1 MDILTGLL
9 ESLPDGEIVDARIGL
24 HWTCVTVSVDGVE
37 RCGLA
42 STLEAPHEHGGPPA
56 VPQAGRLVP
65 FSALD
70 MAGWIRSDVPTQR
83 SLGTAALN
91 ALISPPPEA
100 AWVEG
105 NAEHVIARYGAGKRV
120 AVVGHF
126 PFIPRLREVVGELN
140 VLELI
145 PKEGDLPAE
154 AAPEILPQMDVAAI
168 TGMTLINHTF
178 QDLLSY
184 CPEECL
190 VMVLGP
196 STPLSPVFFEHGV
209 DMLSGSL
216 VEQIDPVRT
225 AVSQGGSFRQ
235 IHRFGVRLITMVNP
249 ASRFQLG

>member
-1 MDILTGLL
+1 MDFLSGLL
-9 ESLPDGEIVDARIGL
+9 DSLPEGEVVDARIGL
-24 HWTCVTVSVDGVE
+24 HWTCVTVRVDGQE

-56 VPQAGRLVP
+56 IPEAGNLVP
-65 FSALD
+65 FSALE
-70 MAGWIRSDVPTQR
+70 MAAWIKSNVPTQR

-91 ALISPPPEA
+91 ALITPPPQSS
-100 AWVEG
+100 WVEG
-105 NAEHVIARYGAGKRV
+105 NAEHVIARYGKGKRV
-120 AVVGHF
+120 AIVGHF
-126 PFIPRLREVVGELN
+126 PFIPRLRDVVGELN
-140 VLELI
+140 VLELT
-145 PKEGDLPAE
+145 PAEGDLPAE
-154 AAPEILPQMDVAAI
+154 AAPDVLPQMDVAAI

-184 CPEECL
+184 CSPSCL

-216 VEQIDPVRT
+216 VEKIDAVRT

-235 IHRFGVRLITMVNP
+235 VHRFGVRLITMVNP
-249 ASRFQLG
+249 NSPYQLG